1 MKILIV
7 EDDPM
12 VTHINIK
19 FANKAGY
26 DDVESVAD
34 IEGAKE
40 RLSRGDIDLVLL
52 DIYFPVG
59 KGIEILIWIRNR
71 GLKTDVILI
80 TADRSAET
88 VETAMNYGAVDYLIK
103 PFDFERFKTA
113 MDKYISKIN
122 GISGKVNV
130 EQNDIDAL
138 FLDNTKKDIAAL
150 SGDFLEKG
158 MSEKTYITIFEAMQK
173 SENAVTSEELGDRL
187 GISRVSV
194 RRYLEFMESKGILE
208 LKLIYGKKG
217 RPQHLFKYIEK
228 SN

>member
-1 MKILIV
+1 MKILVI

-12 VTHINIK
+12 VAHINIK

-26 DDVESVAD
+26 NDVESVAD
-34 IEGAKE
+34 IESAKK
-40 RLSRGDIDLVLL
+40 RLSMGDIDLVLL

-59 KGIEILIWIRNR
+59 KGTEILIWIRNNR
-71 GLKTDVILI
+71 LNTDVILI

-88 VETAMNYGAVDYLIK
+88 VEIAMNYGAVDYLIK
-103 PFDFERFKTA
+103 PFDFERFKAA
-113 MDKYISKIN
+113 MDKYIRKIN
-122 GISGKVNV
+122 GISGKINV

-138 FLDNTKKDIAAL
+138 FQDNTKKEILTLA
-150 SGDFLEKG
+150 GDFLEKG
-158 MSEKTYITIFEAMQK
+158 MSEKTYTTIYKAMQK
-173 SENAVTSEELGDRL
+173 SENAVTSEELGDML

>member
-1 MKILIV
+1 MKILVV

-12 VTHINIK
+12 VAHINIK

-26 DDVESVAD
+26 DD
-34 IEGAKE
+34 IEAVSDMDKAME
-40 RLSRGDIDLVLL
+40 RIGKGDIDLVLL
-52 DIYFPVG
+52 DVYLPTG
-59 KGIEILIWIRNR
+59 KGTDILIWIRQQKIN
-71 GLKTDVILI
+71 TDVILI

-88 VETAMNYGAVDYLIK
+88 VETAMNYGAVDYLVK
-103 PFDFERFKTA
+103 PFDFGRFKVA
-113 MDKYISKIN
+113 MDKYERKIS
-122 GISGKVNV
+122 GISGKLNI
-130 EQNDIDAL
+130 EQNDIDNL
-138 FLDNTKKDIAAL
+138 FFDSSQKSNNTKE
-150 SGDFLEKG
+150 GDFLEKG
-158 MSEKTYITIFEAMQK
+158 MSEKTYSTIFEAIK
-173 SENAVTSEELGDRL
+173 SCNTPVTSEELGDRL